1 MTTPVLDDT
10 GGTAVPIATGIVARL
25 LALALL
31 AITSMAGIVMV
42 IVVEEQ
48 EWVMGHGGWEGGGG
62 GGFGDGCVNVG
73 GCGNKWRRR
82 SEKNEEPLQ
91 NKIGGWQ

>member
-1 MTTPVLDDT
+1 MPFVILFIGTMLLLCLLLRMTTPVLDDT

-31 AITSMAGIVMV
+31 AITSMAGIVIV

-48 EWVMGHGGWEGGGG
+48 EWVMGHGG
-62 GGFGDGCVNVG
+62 
-73 GCGNKWRRR
+73 
-82 SEKNEEPLQ
+82 
-91 NKIGGWQ
+91 